1 MNNSDYYLSFILG
14 DKNLLSSEIYNNFQI
29 NGTSHLLA
37 LSGMHLNILL
47 LAINVFFKNIKESI
61 KIIITSIIL
70 IIYLFLTGIS
80 ASLERAVIFY
90 ILKI

>member
-47 LAINVFFKNIKESI
+47 LAINVF
-61 KIIITSIIL
+61 
-70 IIYLFLTGIS
+70 
-80 ASLERAVIFY
+80 
-90 ILKI
+90 LKI

>member
-70 IIYLFLTGIS
+70 IIYIL
-80 ASLERAVIFY
+80 Y
-90 ILKI
+90 IKKYK